1 MCVVLGSFVLTGC
14 NNDWFVQK
22 EYTVDIAQIEEI
34 NIDVRDRQIDVS
46 ISEDNQVH
54 IVYFENSK
62 ETYDITVSDEN
73 VLMMTSVSNKD
84 WTDYIGGMPSLQ
96 NRKIILQIPNS
107 LLETLTL
114 STTNENISLSALAII
129 GNTSIFSNGGDISF
143 RNLEIG
149 KSLYLV
155 VKNGNISGTI
165 IGSYDDFSIQS
176 EIKKGESNLSD
187 NKDRGEKTL
196 NVSSNNGDVNID
208 FVK

>member
-22 EYTVDIAQIEEI
+22 EYTADIAQIEEI

-129 GNTSIFSNGGDISF
+129 GNTSISSNGGDISF

-176 EIKKGESNLSD
+176 EIKKGESNLLD